1 MPARPGRPRR
11 RSPGSRPG
19 PGWSPPSWE
28 SRGRCPRPGCEPS
41 VRRLVPSPP
50 RPYDQPRQ
58 APVSVLVDLTIP
70 APVAPFTLF
79 GLRPRR
85 PLFFGT
91 FASRRIAAAHS
102 AGRRA
107 TLKTR
112 VEAAATAARIAAGTA
127 GRAPAATE
135 ATARRTAARTR
146 RARRAEPPRTSGRT
160 TWTRATRAAG
170 RPWRP
175 RGTEAAGAGGTRRT
189 AGAGRRTR
197 ASGPRPARLGLR
209 F

>member
-50 RPYDQPRQ
+50 RPYDQPGQ

-85 PLFFGT
+85 LLFFGT
-91 FASRRIAAAHS
+91 FASRRIATHS
-102 AGRRA
+102 TWRRA
-107 TLKTR
+107 GLKTR
-112 VEAAATAARIAAGTA
+112 IEAAAAAAGISARTA
-127 GRAPAATE
+127 GRATTGE
-135 ATARRTAARTR
+135 AAARGTGAGAR
-146 RARRAEPPRTSGRT
+146 RARRAETAGSAPGGA
-160 TWTRATRAAG
+160 TWT
-170 RPWRP
+170 
-175 RGTEAAGAGGTRRT
+175 
-189 AGAGRRTR
+189 
-197 ASGPRPARLGLR
+197 
-209 F
+209 